1 MTTAL
6 QFKSISIRDILS
18 CLYDLWILMCHSH
31 FQLFFAL
38 LSLFFV
44 WSLSFTRRIRIGNV
58 VRHLLYIHFHIYF
71 LFVISLF
78 LCQKLRIEKD
88 LKAIKCLWLMVTRS
102 KIMIWVISTQ
112 FEFFL
117 LRKVSRRIKVVLGFL
132 SKLDYLTKTLKRLDC
147 NPVKFN
153 FAVS

>member
-1 MTTAL
+1 MAGSGLRKCSDPVFFRGSNPIT
-6 QFKSISIRDILS
+6 IRIRNPEVICRDILRGKKVNLYLFPVFL
-18 CLYDLWILMCHSH
+18 CLCWL
-31 FQLFFAL
+31 AL
-38 LSLFFV
+38 C
-44 WSLSFTRRIRIGNV
+44 R
-58 VRHLLYIHFHIYF
+58 LL
-71 LFVISLF
+71 SLF